1 MPREWYS
8 INNLSL
14 AEINRVLDSIARRL
28 NYLAQ
33 DGENVSAGTKKFTN
47 LAAGA
52 DAGDAVRLD
61 QTFLLEDLAE
71 RILGTADEID
81 ITDNGDETITVG
93 IVNPLIVTKGGTGV
107 ATLTDHGLLLGSGT
121 DAITPLAAATNGQ
134 LPIGS
139 TGADPVL
146 ATLTGTANQI
156 TVANAAGSITLSLP
170 QDIHTGASPTFVT
183 AKLTG
188 LTDGYFPYHVADATG
203 LANSIIFTDGTNIGI
218 NTAAPDV
225 TLHVAKDNAT
235 AILRLERNDATI
247 GTDDIVAR
255 IEVEGQDT
263 DDPGI
268 CAKLEAIAEG
278 TAGETGWRFSCGTP
292 SALEEFMRLTYTGYL
307 GLGTTEPDAQLHV
320 ENATGAVQRMTRKDT
335 AVAATDIIGRI
346 EFETQDTD
354 SAGIAAVIQAVAE
367 GTLGETA
374 LAFFS
379 GTGGAAIEHFRIKSN
394 GVVVRNQRTS
404 EYNGVKTLADGVATG
419 FVDILIAAGEFL
431 GGEIIYSIYVTDGT
445 DYQAHSGSIAFNAV
459 NKAGTVTSDIE
470 ETYLAASESEVVTAG
485 TLTDDWTITNG
496 TGKITINCNAN
507 TSLAGAT
514 ITLKYTIR
522 LHSTNTILPL

>member
-1 MPREWYS
+1 MPRTYYQ
-8 INNLSL
+8 INRLDIS
-14 AEINRVLDSIARRL
+14 EINRILDDISRRL
-28 NYLAQ
+28 NYLAA
-33 DGENVSAGTKKFTN
+33 DGENVSAGTKKLTN
-47 LAAGA
+47 LATGVNGT
-52 DAGDAVRLD
+52 DGVRLD
-61 QTFLLEDLAE
+61 QTFLLEDLAK

-93 IVNPLIVTKGGTGV
+93 IVNPLIVSKGGTGL

-121 DAITPLAAATNGQ
+121 GAITPLAAATNGQ

-156 TVANAAGSITLSLP
+156 TVTNAAGTITLSLP
-170 QDIHTGASPTFVT
+170 QNIHTGASPTFVT

-188 LTDGYFPYHVADATG
+188 LTDGYFPYHASDATG
-203 LANSIIFTDGTNIGI
+203 LANSIIFTDGTNVGI

-225 TLHVAKDNAT
+225 TLHVAKNNAT
-235 AILRLERNDATI
+235 AIIRLERNQAAVT
-247 GTDDIVAR
+247 TDDIVGR
-255 IEVEGQDT
+255 LEVETQDT

-292 SALEEFMRLTYTGYL
+292 SALTEFMRLTYIGYL
-307 GLGTTEPDAQLHV
+307 GLGTAEPDAQFHI
-320 ENATGAVQRMTRKDT
+320 ENVTGAIQRMTRKDT
-335 AVAATDIIGRI
+335 GVDATDIIGRI

-354 SAGIAAVIQAVAE
+354 NAGIAAIIQAVAE

-374 LAFFS
+374 LAFFT
-379 GTGGAAIEHFRIKSN
+379 GTGGAAIEHLRIKSN

-404 EYNGVKTLADGVATG
+404 EYNGVKTLTDGVATG

-496 TGKITINCNAN
+496 AGKITINCDAD

-514 ITLKYTIR
+514 ITLTYTII